1 MHGYTHWQPD
11 ISKLYDLWWRRSSTW
26 WKTTLHREGSLH
38 NWHLC
43 GLLLVISCP
52 RALQKSLG
60 GTTKRSSRGPVLIGP
75 RYCSICRPG
84 HDVLPCGA
92 CVSVHYNQIF
102 SHPATDLSI
111 ICRTLFELP
120 QITCLRHTFTHVLLA
135 ATRVDVDFIITAF
148 SSRRASVSA
157 IYLSSGRTSASHFHR
172 RRSLFWSVNE
182 QCVEF
187 SETLGFKKKWSHVR
201 YFSWS
206 RGDINLPQ
214 VLGVSACS
222 SSGIAGRLF
231 AGGWPRHCCF
241 CGVWSS
247 VHELNGFFL
256 FNTKWG
262 GKDN

>member
-1 MHGYTHWQPD
+1 MMCCHVARVCRYTIIRYSHILPPTCP
-11 ISKLYDLWWRRSSTW
+11 SSVARCSSFLRSHAW
-26 WKTTLHREGSLH
+26 GTL
-38 NWHLC
+38 
-43 GLLLVISCP
+43 
-52 RALQKSLG
+52 
-60 GTTKRSSRGPVLIGP
+60 
-75 RYCSICRPG
+75 
-84 HDVLPCGA
+84 
-92 CVSVHYNQIF
+92 
-102 SHPATDLSI
+102 PASFFL
-111 ICRTLFELP
+111 
-120 QITCLRHTFTHVLLA
+120 THVLLA